1 MNVII
6 AGAGEVGGYAA
17 EVFSRAGHNVTVID
31 VAPEKLRGLDDRL
44 DLRTLQG
51 HCAHHDVLI
60 EAGIEH
66 CDLMIAATQVDEI
79 NLLTASLAKAAG
91 AKKTY
96 VRVHH
101 AANYALRNSPLKA
114 KLGIDELIC
123 PEHLTAQAVSRRLR
137 NPGAIAIEEFG
148 RDQVTIERIVVE
160 PKTPAVGQTLVD
172 IRLPPNVRIATVER
186 NGAAFVADAQTEIHE
201 NDAVTLF
208 GETKRFEA
216 ARKLF
221 RKGKAKHR
229 SVVVMGEASVAV
241 WLVRAMSSR
250 LFSVRMFV
258 QSHSRAE
265 ELSAKLPHATVIEA
279 DPTDSDTF
287 AEEHLEKSDVFI
299 AATEDD
305 EHNILSSVLAKK
317 HGAKRTVLIVH
328 DPDYLPIM
336 DSIGMDV
343 TINPRLIT
351 VSAILRNLRFG
362 QVVNVYKLSEGEAE
376 VLEIIPDKNSAAVG
390 KRINQLK
397 MPEDAIIGAVL
408 RHGEMVVPGGATVIE
423 AEDTVIVVT
432 LPKSLDK
439 IEKIFG
445 KKTLFFA

>member
-305 EHNILSSVLAKK
+305 EHNILACARAKQLGVATVVTVVQRSKYLHLLSHVGIDHSFSPRAEAVQAMWRLFNDEPIRSLAVIAEETAELYEIRPAAHSLVL
-317 HGAKRTVLIVH
+317 GH
-328 DPDYLPIM
+328 D
-336 DSIGMDV
+336 
-343 TINPRLIT
+343 
-351 VSAILRNLRFG
+351 LRN
-362 QVVNVYKLSEGEAE
+362 
-376 VLEIIPDKNSAAVG
+376 
-390 KRINQLK
+390 
-397 MPEDAIIGAVL
+397 
-408 RHGEMVVPGGATVIE
+408 
-423 AEDTVIVVT
+423 VT
-432 LPKSLDK
+432 LPDRAMVAAIQRGEKVFVPGAEDR
-439 IEKIFG
+439 IEAGDLVLVIGPRGLEPVLHSMFV
-445 KKTLFFA
+445 KK